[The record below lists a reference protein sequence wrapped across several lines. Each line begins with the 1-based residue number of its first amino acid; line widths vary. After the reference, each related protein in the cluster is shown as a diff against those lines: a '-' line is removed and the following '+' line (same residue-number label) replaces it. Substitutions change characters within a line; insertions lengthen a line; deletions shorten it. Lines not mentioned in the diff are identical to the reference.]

1 MWRDHIRNHPVLA
14 GAVAGFVWGIVAR
27 LWMRFISDQPEFSW
41 SGTGFIVGAATIVGT
56 ALGLAWLRR
65 SRGGRGWWR
74 LWGLA
79 VLSLG
84 MGAGSIMIPTVI
96 VGAVAL
102 GRPWR
107 GWIKA
112 AVLMVA
118 LVPQALVLLTDTDH
132 MAVLPRLAG
141 LAIYVVLLG
150 IETAAASIVF
160 RPRIRAVAEDLPV
173 NPPDGAPVS
182 ASPSVATS

>member
-1 MWRDHIRNHPVLA
+1 
-14 GAVAGFVWGIVAR
+14 
-27 LWMRFISDQPEFSW
+27 MRFISDQPEFSW
-41 SGTGFIVGAATIVGT
+41 SGTGFIVGAATIAGT

-84 MGAGSIMIPTVI
+84 MGAGLIMIPTVI

-107 GWIKA
+107 GAIRA
-112 AVLMVA
+112 ALLVVA
-118 LVPQALVLLTDTDH
+118 LVPQGLVLPPETDH
-132 MAVLPRLAG
+132 MALLPRLVG
-141 LAIYVVLLG
+141 LAIYAVLLG

-160 RPRIRAVAEDLPV
+160 RPRVSAVPADPPV
-173 NPPDGAPVS
+173 NPPAGDPVA
-182 ASPSVATS
+182 ASPSVATA